1 MMSVE
6 DHRAVLHDLMRR
18 DHEEYVAQIREW
30 AETAEAEGR
39 VAAARQHRPDQI
51 ALDYGDQDRG
61 HIKNVCTE
69 DPRCPGAD
77 PAGNRRRERGINPQ
91 RHCHHVLLP

>member
-6 DHRAVLHDLMRR
+6 DHRAALHDLMRR

-39 VAAARQHRPDQI
+39 VAAARQHR
-51 ALDYGDQDRG
+51 
-61 HIKNVCTE
+61 E
-69 DPRCPGAD
+69 
-77 PAGNRRRERGINPQ
+77 
-91 RHCHHVLLP
+91 HVARLEAMPKPWETPSP